1 MIVRSVLV
9 LFLARL
15 GSLNAL
21 VQTRHLSFWR
31 AWLGAP
37 LPSADTLGRVFGGL
51 EVDDLRA
58 VLYALCLR
66 FRRNKVLQPPW
77 HGLVALII
85 DGHESH
91 ASYRRHCSGCLQRR
105 LSTSSGER
113 MQYYHRNVTAAVRVR
128 DFTFLIDSEPMRP
141 GEGEV
146 AAAQRLLAR
155 VLSALPRSFDVV
167 VVDALYAQAGFFE
180 QALAAGKHVLT
191 VLKQERREL
200 LEDARALFSSI
211 PPRRESAGPTE
222 RLLWDLEGFISWAA
236 LDRPVRVVRSLE
248 TTPITRQIDS
258 KVEQLQSEW
267 IWVTT
272 LPVSRASTCA
282 VVELGHERWAIENQG
297 FNELVNHWHADH
309 VFRHHPTAIL
319 SFWLMAL
326 LAYNLF
332 HVFVG
337 RHLKPQITRGKTAL
351 HWARQITSDLY
362 DASWQPGWHWPP

>member
-1 MIVRSVLV
+1 VIVGSVLV

-15 GSLNAL
+15 ASLNAL
-21 VQTRHLSFWR
+21 VQTRHVSFWR

-51 EVDDLRA
+51 EVADLRGI
-58 VLYALCLR
+58 LYALYHR

-105 LSTSSGER
+105 LQSSSGER
-113 MQYYHRNVTAAVRVR
+113 IQHYHRNVSAALRAR
-128 DFTFLIDSEPMRP
+128 DFTFLIDSEPIRP

-146 AAAQRLLAR
+146 VAAQRLLSR

-167 VVDALYAQAGFFE
+167 VADALYAQADFFE
-180 QALAAGKHVLT
+180 QALAAGKHVVA
-191 VLKQERREL
+191 VLKHERREL
-200 LEDARALFSSI
+200 LEDARDLFSSI
-211 PPRRESAGPTE
+211 PPRRESTERTE
-222 RLLWDLEGFISWAA
+222 RLLWDLEGFVSWPA
-236 LDRPVRVVRSLE
+236 LNRPVRVVRSLE
-248 TTPITRQIDS
+248 TTAIKRQIDS
-258 KVEQLQSEW
+258 EVEQLRSEW
-267 IWVTT
+267 FWVTT
-272 LPVSRASTCA
+272 LPISRAPTRA

-297 FNELVNHWHADH
+297 FNELVNQWHADH

-319 SFWLMAL
+319 SFWLTAF

-332 HVFVG
+332 HVFVD
-337 RHLKPQITRGKTAL
+337 RHLKPQITRGTSRL
-351 HWARQITSDLY
+351 HWARQITGDLY
-362 DASWQPGWHWPP
+362 QPSRQLACRPP